1 MTSKLVVNT
10 IEADTGISSV
20 SFASSISMSST
31 SKFHFSAAGIDIGAD
46 TNINR
51 PASGVLGFNINSAEK
66 LRIDSNG
73 AVMIRTTTA
82 GAHSSD
88 LTIGDAA
95 SGTAGRIMIRS
106 ASNAG
111 GYINFQD
118 TTGSSV
124 DGALEYNHV
133 LNSFN
138 FYFGSQ
144 ERFRIHTQGMLGLSG
159 ANYGTSGQVLT
170 SGGTGSPVS
179 WTTIT
184 GTTINNNANNRLI
197 TGSGTANTLEAES
210 TLTYD
215 GNQLNVVQTTS
226 SSDSKV
232 VIANS
237 NTPGSGALR
246 LEFQYG
252 TGTTEGT
259 NRYRF
264 GYVEGYRAGGSND
277 GGLIFGTKPSNAGA
291 PTERLRI
298 NPTGDIG
305 INYNGTPNA
314 TLDIRTDR
322 DPSNGSVSYTHLT
335 LPTISD
341 V

>member
-1 MTSKLVVNT
+1 
-10 IEADTGISSV
+10 
-20 SFASSISMSST
+20 
-31 SKFHFSAAGIDIGAD
+31 
-46 TNINR
+46 
-51 PASGVLGFNINSAEK
+51 
-66 LRIDSNG
+66 
-73 AVMIRTTTA
+73 
-82 GAHSSD
+82 
-88 LTIGDAA
+88 
-95 SGTAGRIMIRS
+95 
-106 ASNAG
+106 
-111 GYINFQD
+111 
-118 TTGSSV
+118 
-124 DGALEYNHV
+124 
-133 LNSFN
+133 
-138 FYFGSQ
+138 
-144 ERFRIHTQGMLGLSG
+144 
-159 ANYGTSGQVLT
+159 GQVLT
-170 SGGTGSPVS
+170 SQGNSATPT

-322 DPSNGSVSYTHLT
+322 DPTNGLMCFIRNNAQYGNGAFYGMDVNSVGTWSIGMPDNTNALSFRNGGQGNSGTEYLRIDSNGRVGINRTPSLASSKLEVGGADNYPLINVEASGVTGGLGVGNNALKFYYGTSLKWRITSNGELYPEGNYKIGLNSNTAFRMSEVNSNKFVHR
-335 LPTISD
+335 
-341 V
+341 